1 MKVAPNFT
9 TYRSMDAACSTPQ
22 LVLLLCDGAIR
33 YTREAA
39 EHMHA
44 NRWSEK
50 GQAIE
55 SALECLGELRKCLN
69 LADESDF
76 VRQLDNTYSFLSTKL
91 SIGNA
96 SRDISQLHQVAE
108 ALTQVRSGW
117 SELFDRLRMEGRLPT
132 GDFAPAGS
140 LQLGTTVAN
149 HSAITP

>member
-1 MKVAPNFT
+1 MKIAPNHV

-39 EHMHA
+39 EHMHN

-55 SALECLGELRKCLN
+55 AAIECLGELRKTLN
-69 LADESDF
+69 LSDNTEI

-91 SIGNA
+91 MIGNTR
-96 SRDISQLHQVAE
+96 RDISQLHQVAD
-108 ALTQVRSGW
+108 ALTQIRSGW
-117 SELFDRLRMEGRLPT
+117 SELFDKLKAEGALPT
-132 GDFAPAGS
+132 AQFAGAG
-140 LQLGTTVAN
+140 
-149 HSAITP
+149 P